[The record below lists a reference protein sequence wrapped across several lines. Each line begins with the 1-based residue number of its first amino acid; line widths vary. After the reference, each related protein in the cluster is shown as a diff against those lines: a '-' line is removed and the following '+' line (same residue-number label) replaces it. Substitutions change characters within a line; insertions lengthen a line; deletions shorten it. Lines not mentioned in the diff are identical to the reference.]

1 MKVSELKERKLELG
15 FSNKM
20 ISEMSGVPLGTVEKI
35 FSGRTESPRYESLS
49 KIEKALYSEG
59 AEVLS
64 HPEKYDDVDFNEYRV
79 FVNEPNEAY
88 AYDAFYNYDRDF
100 IFNGKRQG
108 QFTVEDYEAL
118 PEGIRMELID
128 GVLYDMAPP
137 TTFHQVL
144 AAETYVQISP
154 HLLSSKGGCFAFLA
168 PFALRFDRNNKKNS
182 FEPDLAI
189 ICDKSKYVNNEG
201 KVFGSP
207 DFVMEVLSPST
218 RAKDQVLKFNKY
230 WEIGVREYWIVD
242 PETLEIRVFV
252 FEKGTPPTT
261 YSFEDKVP
269 IYIFNGKLSVDFA
282 PIYKLISDIGFNKDV
297 GV

>member
-35 FSGRTESPRYESLS
+35 FSGRTEAPRYESLS

-59 AEVLS
+59 AEILS
-64 HPEKYDDVDFNEYRV
+64 HPEKYDDVDFRDYRV

-88 AYDAFYNYDRDF
+88 AYDAFYNYDKDF

-108 QFTVEDYEAL
+108 QFTVDDYEAL

-128 GVLYDMAPP
+128 GVLYDMSSP
-137 TTFHQVL
+137 TTFHQTIVIRVAMSIIPFL
-144 AAETYVQISP
+144 DQ
-154 HLLSSKGGCFAFLA
+154 SKGDCFAFVS
-168 PFALRFDRNNKKNS
+168 PFALRFDKNDKKSS
-182 FEPDLAI
+182 FEPDFAI

-201 KVFGSP
+201 KVFGAP

-230 WEIGVREYWIVD
+230 WENGVREYWIVD
-242 PETLEIRVFV
+242 PEKLEIRVFI

-261 YSFEDKVP
+261 YSFKDKIP
-269 IYIFNGKLSVDFA
+269 IHIFNGKLSVDFA
-282 PIYKLISDIGFNKDV
+282 PIYKIINDIGFNKDV